1 MIVVGIDAHK
11 YTHTAAIVEHG
22 TGRVVADV
30 TVEAG
35 DAGIGGCCMSRAA
48 RALSG
53 CGRSRTAAT

>member
-11 YTHTAAIVEHG
+11 YTHTAALVEHG

-35 DAGIGGCCMSRAA
+35 EDGHRRLLDFAQPQ
-48 RALSG
+48 
-53 CGRSRTAAT
+53 GR